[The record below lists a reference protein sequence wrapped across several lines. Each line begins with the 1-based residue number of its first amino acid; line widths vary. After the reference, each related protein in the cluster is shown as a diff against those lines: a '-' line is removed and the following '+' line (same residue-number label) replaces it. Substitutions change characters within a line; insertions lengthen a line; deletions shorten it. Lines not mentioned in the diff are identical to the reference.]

1 MTMTAVMMMEY
12 SRRKVYGEE
21 EGEEDRDIGKIGE
34 DRVGGINF
42 TNVPVLLTLLLSI
55 HVSARIFQPHHRS
68 HFHREQRQ
76 NYESV
81 VIVL

>member
-42 TNVPVLLTLLLSI
+42 TTSK
-55 HVSARIFQPHHRS
+55 
-68 HFHREQRQ
+68 
-76 NYESV
+76 
-81 VIVL
+81 